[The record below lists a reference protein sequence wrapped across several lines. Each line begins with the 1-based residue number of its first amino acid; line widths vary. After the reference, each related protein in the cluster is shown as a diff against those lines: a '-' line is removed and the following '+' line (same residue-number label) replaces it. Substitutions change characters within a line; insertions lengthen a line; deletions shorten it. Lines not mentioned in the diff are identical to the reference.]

1 MSVRSWSRKF
11 LLLPC
16 KLAIIL
22 AQALTDNG
30 SLLNVVWH
38 KAIRINLLSILREL
52 NIELHL
58 HQIFEKIYLNI
69 LIKEF
74 HLRFFFV
81 KNTN

>member
-1 MSVRSWSRKF
+1 MPVRRSWTRKF

-38 KAIRINLLSILREL
+38 EAIRIEHPLR
-52 NIELHL
+52 
-58 HQIFEKIYLNI
+58 
-69 LIKEF
+69 
-74 HLRFFFV
+74 
-81 KNTN
+81 